1 MQMNTNDL
9 AQGFGKFKQPG
20 NEPWRNSINKA
31 SAILMLIGL
40 RDKSEIR
47 ITIPNI
53 LSQKNEKGIGIARSF
68 WAPISTFLLW
78 VNDMALEDFLVRIN
92 ESTVL
97 YSAQLLFVDLVN
109 LRTYMAIIQV
119 DSVNLVL
126 LYQLDQLVE

>member
-1 MQMNTNDL
+1 
-9 AQGFGKFKQPG
+9 
-20 NEPWRNSINKA
+20 
-31 SAILMLIGL
+31 
-40 RDKSEIR
+40 
-47 ITIPNI
+47 
-53 LSQKNEKGIGIARSF
+53 
-68 WAPISTFLLW
+68 
-78 VNDMALEDFLVRIN
+78 MALEDFLVRIN